1 MDMLSKRQEQLL
13 KMIVENYIK
22 QATPVSSKQLCK
34 KLKCSS
40 ATIRSEMANLEEA
53 GLLEKTHTSSG
64 RIPSQKGYRYYVD
77 KLLKPRKM
85 NGEDMLNLQII
96 LHNQSLELSDCISKS
111 LQLVSDM
118 TSYTAVVLGQ
128 ASHDNLLK
136 EVNVVP
142 LADNQ
147 LIMIVV
153 TDKGKVEH
161 KTVTLDQVNMNDVKK
176 TVDLINKLIVGTPID
191 EISTKLE
198 FEIKPIIGN
207 YVEQHEKLYDVI
219 YHVFDDLTH
228 PDINVVGKTK
238 FLEQPEFGSID
249 KVKGLFAKLDD
260 LDLIKEIKQDNS
272 NNIEVYIGSENNI
285 DSDVTVIKTGF
296 KTKNE
301 EGTIAIIGPKRME
314 YERVMSLL
322 EFIKNNIEG

>member
-77 KLLKPRKM
+77 NLLKPRKM

-118 TSYTAVVLGQ
+118 TSYTAVVLG
-128 ASHDNLLK
+128 
-136 EVNVVP
+136 P

-161 KTVTLDQVNMNDVKK
+161 KTVTLDQVNMSDVKK

-260 LDLIKEIKQDNS
+260 QDLIKEIKQDNS

-322 EFIKNNIEG
+322 EFIKDNIEG

>member
-77 KLLKPRKM
+77 NLLKPRKM

-161 KTVTLDQVNMNDVKK
+161 KTVTLDQVNMSDVKK

-207 YVEQHEKLYDVI
+207 YVEQHENYMM
-219 YHVFDDLTH
+219 
-228 PDINVVGKTK
+228 
-238 FLEQPEFGSID
+238 
-249 KVKGLFAKLDD
+249 LF
-260 LDLIKEIKQDNS
+260 I
-272 NNIEVYIGSENNI
+272 
-285 DSDVTVIKTGF
+285 
-296 KTKNE
+296 
-301 EGTIAIIGPKRME
+301 
-314 YERVMSLL
+314 MSLM
-322 EFIKNNIEG
+322 I